1 MIENLAKRL
10 KAWGKWYDAEMLAA
24 LPKWARDTVKKELN
38 EMTIEPQ
45 IFIVGREHSRKAGEF
60 VYIKDNTTRNG
71 VVYTTGKKEQAL
83 KFTDA
88 REAELEADRANR
100 YSDMWGKFQVGL
112 PEQFRSDITASQAE
126 AHRLEAEKAAR
137 RNGMATEEWQARQ
150 DEIAERYAKK
160 KEAGDNPM
168 SLEEWQARRDALVE
182 DYDARVRANI
192 KEAAEALS
200 GAKLVNGKELNKAL
214 NNNGES
220 LKVNAIVER
229 PAHYNQGSIDVIEA
243 LYQLLTWEQF
253 KGFMQGNIIKYSVRF
268 EDKDDPIL
276 DLDKAEYYTKRL
288 KEYRKKHHEAE
299 LRKKE
304 GRA

>member
-38 EMTIEPQ
+38 EMTKPTTPTPPD
-45 IFIVGREHSRKAGEF
+45 IFIVGREHTRKDGEF
-60 VYIKDNTTRNG
+60 VYLAEYPEQDEPLS
-71 VVYTTGKKEQAL
+71 TTGIKVNAFGFSVPQ
-83 KFTDA
+83 DA
-88 REAELEADRANR
+88 QRAADRANR
-100 YSDMWGKFQVGL
+100 YLGIDVFKVGL
-112 PEQFRSDITASQAE
+112 PEQFRSDITASQRK
-126 AHRLEAEKAAR
+126 AHKEHTLEELRANEIERLKR
-137 RNGMATEEWQARQ
+137 RSESSVE
-150 DEIAERYAKK
+150 D
-160 KEAGDNPM
+160 EAGDNPM

-243 LYQLLTWEQF
+243 LYRLLTWEQF

-276 DLDKAEYYTKRL
+276 DLEKAEYYTKRL

-299 LRKKE
+299 LREKE
-304 GRA
+304 GRS

>member
-10 KAWGKWYDAEMLAA
+10 KAWGKEIKRGHDAA
-24 LPKWARDTVKKELN
+24 LFEALPQMLKDKIEQEIE
-38 EMTIEPQ
+38 EMTKEPQ
-45 IFIVGREHSRKAGEF
+45 VFIVGREHSRKDGEF
-60 VYIKDNTTRNG
+60 VYLAEFPELDNG
-71 VVYTTGKKEQAL
+71 VLHTTGIKVNAL
-83 KFTDA
+83 EFTNPTHA
-88 REAELEADRANR
+88 QKAADRANR
-100 YSDMWGKFQVGL
+100 YLGIDVFKVGL
-112 PEQFRSDITASQAE
+112 PEQFRSNMTASQAE

-137 RNGMATEEWQARQ
+137 RNGMTT
-150 DEIAERYAKK
+150 
-160 KEAGDNPM
+160 
-168 SLEEWQARRDALVE
+168 EEWQARRDELVE
-182 DYDARVRANI
+182 GYAKRKAQ
-192 KEAAEALS
+192 AEALS
-200 GAKLVNGKELNKAL
+200 GAKLVNGKELNRAL

-276 DLDKAEYYTKRL
+276 DLEKAEYYTKRL
-288 KEYRKKHHEAE
+288 KEYRMKHHEAE
-299 LRKKE
+299 LREKE